1 MCIGR
6 PCGMLR
12 RMAGDTQTLR
22 VAIVEDSREIRHRL
36 VHMLE
41 ASARVE
47 VVGCADDVSGAM
59 ALLDT
64 QRPDVVVLDV
74 RLRHGERGYNVLR
87 HAVLQHPATRVVV
100 LSNFDCPEMRDGFLQ
115 GGACAYFDKAL
126 QFEDARR
133 WIVGQADTLN
143 H

>member
-1 MCIGR
+1 
-6 PCGMLR
+6 MLR
-12 RMAGDTQTLR
+12 RMDGDTRALR

-87 HAVLQHPATRVVV
+87 HAVRQHPATRVVV
-100 LSNFDCPEMRDGFLQ
+100 LSNFDWPEMRDGFLQ

>member
-1 MCIGR
+1 MCPDG
-6 PCGMLR
+6 PWAMLHRMDGER
-12 RMAGDTQTLR
+12 RALR

-36 VHMLE
+36 THMLE
-41 ASARVE
+41 ASAHIE
-47 VVGCADDVSGAM
+47 VVGCADDVAGAV

-87 HAVLQHPATRVVV
+87 HAVRQHPATRVVV
-100 LSNFDCPEMRDGFLQ
+100 LSNFDWPEMRHGFLQ

-126 QFEDARR
+126 QFDEARR
-133 WIVGQADTLN
+133 WVVGQAETLN
-143 H
+143 A